1 MCASIRTAHN
11 IFKSG
16 KCLLIG
22 WKVPWLGW
30 ITAWLQTLW
39 WTAARHP
46 VCWRHS
52 WYVMLLTSLVLCNVR
67 TNTIAFVSDCLGEM
81 WYCKAV
87 FFKFLPFSWSKCVN
101 EYEYLTFTKI
111 IWRKKLVSLKG
122 INHFLCCSYSI
133 LLIFEC
139 DECTFLCIFI
149 FNSVFSIKD
158 KNM

>member
-101 EYEYLTFTKI
+101 EYEYLTFTDYLTEKI
-111 IWRKKLVSLKG
+111 GLVKKDQPFSLLFLLYI
-122 INHFLCCSYSI
+122 INLWMRWMYFSVYFHF
-133 LLIFEC
+133 
-139 DECTFLCIFI
+139 
-149 FNSVFSIKD
+149 
-158 KNM
+158 